1 MRRPALLALLL
12 PLPFAALPLLAIA
25 VTHLDH
31 RASAGSVVIQRPAG
45 DEATTATRPTVER
58 TGWNDD
64 AVSSRD
70 CDQDDI
76 YAGT

>member
-31 RASAGSVVIQRPAG
+31 RAEAGSVVIQRPVG
-45 DEATTATRPTVER
+45 DDATTGIRPAVER
-58 TGWNDD
+58 TGWNND

-70 CDQDDI
+70 CDQGDI